1 MIRLPPE
8 PVCWATLRT
17 TLLAWLVLRAIVGL
31 SNGSPTIL
39 LPVSLF
45 LMLGVAVIAVVDITV
60 ARERLLL
67 GNLGVGR
74 RVVAGISLLVSGT
87 LEIAS
92 AVLVHVMSLGG

>member
-1 MIRLPPE
+1 MVRFPPK
-8 PVCWATLRT
+8 PVCWATLRIS
-17 TLLAWLVLRAIVGL
+17 LLAWLVLRAIVAL

-45 LMLGVAVIAVVDITV
+45 LMLGVAVIAVVDISV

-74 RVVAGISLLVSGT
+74 RGVVGISLLVSGT

-92 AVLVHVMSLGG
+92 MVVVHALGLGG